1 MKGKE
6 LIYKAIRF
14 EKCERAPWVPFVGVH
29 GAYLIDCDSESYLKS
44 KELIVKGVNAAIDKY
59 DPDGIPVVFDLQL
72 EAEALGCKV
81 IWAKENPPSVVGH
94 PLSEGVSL
102 DELEIPGA
110 EGRVAIVLEAARELR
125 AQHPNIALYG
135 LVTGPFTLGLHLL
148 GTDIF
153 MQMFMDE
160 TGVHKLMK
168 FCTNVAKEMSR
179 LYAEAGCDII
189 AIVDPMTSQIG
200 TDQFDAF
207 VSEYMKD
214 IFGHI
219 RKLGKYSSFFVCG
232 DAQHNIEAMCNCMP
246 DNVSID
252 ENIPLD
258 YVRDVCLPKGISFG
272 GNLKLTATLLLGTA
286 EESEKDALDCLA
298 KGGERGFILA
308 PGCDLP
314 YRTVI
319 DNLTAVKDIATD
331 KYKREIAQVLH
342 AKNLSA
348 AKDKKTSDM
357 GSQAESRISENET
370 NTSEKERNRSNEVT
384 IRSEIETNR
393 DIENELKTQTETY
406 PALPKVKVDVI
417 TLDSASCAPCQYMM
431 NAVLKATEPLGISVV
446 TEEFKIKENRGL
458 AMMNVLGVKK
468 IPTICID
475 GELCF
480 SSTIPPV
487 EVIKKAIEL
496 RISNKKDKGII

>member
-6 LIYKAIRF
+6 LIYKAIRL

-29 GAYLIDCDSESYLKS
+29 GAYLIDCDSESYLQS
-44 KELIVKGVNAAIDKY
+44 KELIVKGVNAAIKQY

-94 PLSEGVSL
+94 PLAQGVSL
-102 DELEIPGA
+102 DELKIPVA
-110 EGRVAIVLEAARELR
+110 EGRIAVVLEAAKELR
-125 AQHPNIALYG
+125 VQNPDIALYG

-153 MQMFMDE
+153 MQMFME
-160 TGVHKLMK
+160 EAAVHRLMR
-168 FCTNVAKEMSR
+168 FCTDVSKEMSR

-200 TDQFDAF
+200 TDQFDTF
-207 VSEYMKD
+207 VPEYMKE
-214 IFGHI
+214 IFSHI
-219 RKLGKYSSFFVCG
+219 TKLGKYSSFFVCG

-258 YVRDVCLPKGISFG
+258 YVRDICVSKEISFG
-272 GNLKLTATLLLGTA
+272 GNLKLTATLLLGTIA
-286 EESEKDALDCLA
+286 DSEKDALECLA

-314 YRTVI
+314 YKTVVE
-319 DNLTAVKDIATD
+319 NLTAVKDIATD
-331 KYKREIAQVLH
+331 KYKRDIAQVLH
-342 AKNLSA
+342 N
-348 AKDKKTSDM
+348 KKTDEVKVNTKGGNQINQTDS
-357 GSQAESRISENET
+357 ESPANET
-370 NTSEKERNRSNEVT
+370 IKY
-384 IRSEIETNR
+384 
-393 DIENELKTQTETY
+393 IENELKTQVEQY
-406 PALPKVKVDVI
+406 LALPKVKIDVI

-431 NAVLKATEPLGISVV
+431 NAVLNATERLGDSVI

-458 AMMNVLGVKK
+458 AMMSVLGVKK

-475 GELCF
+475 GEVCF
-480 SSTIPPV
+480 SSIIPPV
-487 EVIKKAIEL
+487 NEIKKAIEL
-496 RISNKKDKGII
+496 RIAAKVCKLTE

>member
-6 LIYKAIRF
+6 LIYKAIRL

-44 KELIVKGVNAAIDKY
+44 KELIIKGVNAAIDKY

-94 PLSEGVSL
+94 PLAEGVSL
-102 DELEIPGA
+102 DELKIPGA
-110 EGRVAIVLEAARELR
+110 EGRVAIVLDAARELR
-125 AQHPNIALYG
+125 TQHPNIALYG

-272 GNLKLTATLLLGTA
+272 GNLKLTATLLLGSIA
-286 EESEKDALDCLA
+286 DSEKDTLDCLA

-342 AKNLSA
+342 TKNLSA
-348 AKDKKTSDM
+348 AKENIKASNI
-357 GSQAESRISENET
+357 GSQAEPEISEVEIN
-370 NTSEKERNRSNEVT
+370 KFK
-384 IRSEIETNR
+384 IETNR
-393 DIENELKTQTETY
+393 DIENELKTQAETY

-431 NAVLKATEPLGISVV
+431 NAVLKATKPLGSSVI
-446 TEEFKIKENRGL
+446 TEEFKIKESRGL

-475 GELCF
+475 GEVCF

>member
-6 LIYKAIRF
+6 LIYKAIRL

-29 GAYLIDCDSESYLKS
+29 GAYLIDCDSESYLQS
-44 KELIVKGVNAAIDKY
+44 KELIVKGVNAAIKQY

-94 PLSEGVSL
+94 PLAQGVSL
-102 DELEIPGA
+102 DELKIPVA
-110 EGRVAIVLEAARELR
+110 EGRIAVVLEAAKELR
-125 AQHPNIALYG
+125 VQNPDIALYG

-160 TGVHKLMK
+160 AAVHRLMR
-168 FCTNVAKEMSR
+168 FCTDVSKEMSR

-200 TDQFDAF
+200 TDQFDTF
-207 VSEYMKD
+207 VAEYMKE

-219 RKLGKYSSFFVCG
+219 KKLGKYSSFFVCG

-258 YVRDVCLPKGISFG
+258 FVRDICLSKEISFG
-272 GNLKLTATLLLGTA
+272 GNLKLTATLLLGTVA
-286 EESEKDALDCLA
+286 DSEKDALECLA

-314 YRTVI
+314 YKTVVE
-319 DNLTAVKDIATD
+319 NLTAVKDIATD
-331 KYKREIAQVLH
+331 KYKRDIAQVLH
-342 AKNLSA
+342 N
-348 AKDKKTSDM
+348 KKTDEAKVITEGGKQSDQVVD
-357 GSQAESRISENET
+357 SQVNHDIGKQINQVDSESPANET
-370 NTSEKERNRSNEVT
+370 IKN
-384 IRSEIETNR
+384 
-393 DIENELKTQTETY
+393 IENELKTQVEQY
-406 PALPKVKVDVI
+406 PALPKVKIDVI
-417 TLDSASCAPCQYMM
+417 TLDSAACAPCQYMM
-431 NAVLKATEPLGISVV
+431 NAVVNATERLGDSVI
-446 TEEFKIKENRGL
+446 TEEYKIKENRGL
-458 AMMNVLGVKK
+458 AMMSVLGVKK

-475 GELCF
+475 GEVCF
-480 SSTIPPV
+480 SSNIPPV
-487 EVIKKAIEL
+487 DEIKKAIEL
-496 RISNKKDKGII
+496 RIAAKVCKLTE

>member
-6 LIYKAIRF
+6 LIYKAIRL

-44 KELIVKGVNAAIDKY
+44 KELIIKGVNAAIDKY

-94 PLSEGVSL
+94 PLAEGVSL
-102 DELEIPGA
+102 DELKIPGA
-110 EGRVAIVLEAARELR
+110 EGRVAIVLDAARELR
-125 AQHPNIALYG
+125 TQHPNIALYG

-272 GNLKLTATLLLGTA
+272 GNLKLTATLLLGSIA
-286 EESEKDALDCLA
+286 DSEKDTLDCLA

-342 AKNLSA
+342 TKNLSA
-348 AKDKKTSDM
+348 AKENIKASNI
-357 GSQAESRISENET
+357 GSQAEPEISEVEIN
-370 NTSEKERNRSNEVT
+370 KFK
-384 IRSEIETNR
+384 IETNR
-393 DIENELKTQTETY
+393 DIENELKTQAETY

-431 NAVLKATEPLGISVV
+431 NAVLKATKPLGSSVI
-446 TEEFKIKENRGL
+446 TEEFKIKESRGL
-458 AMMNVLGVKK
+458 AMMNVLGFKK

-475 GELCF
+475 GEVCF

>member
-6 LIYKAIRF
+6 LIYKAIRL

-44 KELIVKGVNAAIDKY
+44 KELIIKGVNAAIDKY

-94 PLSEGVSL
+94 PLAEGVSL
-102 DELEIPGA
+102 DELKIPGA

-258 YVRDVCLPKGISFG
+258 YVKDVCLSKGISFG
-272 GNLKLTATLLLGTA
+272 GNLKLTATLLLGSVTD
-286 EESEKDALDCLA
+286 SEKDTLDCLA

-342 AKNLSA
+342 TKNLNA
-348 AKDKKTSDM
+348 AKENIKASNI
-357 GSQAESRISENET
+357 GSQAEPEISEVEIN
-370 NTSEKERNRSNEVT
+370 KFK
-384 IRSEIETNR
+384 IETNR
-393 DIENELKTQTETY
+393 DIENELKTQAETY

-431 NAVLKATEPLGISVV
+431 NAVLKATKPLGSSVI
-446 TEEFKIKENRGL
+446 TEEFKIKESRGL
-458 AMMNVLGVKK
+458 SMMNVLGVKK

-475 GELCF
+475 GEVCF

>member
-6 LIYKAIRF
+6 LIYKAIRL

-29 GAYLIDCDSESYLKS
+29 GAYLIDCDSESYLQS
-44 KELIVKGVNAAIDKY
+44 KELIVKGVNAAIKQY

-94 PLSEGVSL
+94 PLAQGVSL
-102 DELEIPGA
+102 DELKIPVA
-110 EGRVAIVLEAARELR
+110 EGRIAVVLEAAKELR
-125 AQHPNIALYG
+125 VQNPDIALYG

-153 MQMFMDE
+153 MQMFME
-160 TGVHKLMK
+160 EAAVHRLMR
-168 FCTNVAKEMSR
+168 FCTDVSKEMSR

-200 TDQFDAF
+200 TDQFDTF
-207 VSEYMKD
+207 VSEYMKE
-214 IFGHI
+214 IFSHI
-219 RKLGKYSSFFVCG
+219 TKLGKYSSFFVCG

-258 YVRDVCLPKGISFG
+258 YVRDICVSKEISFG
-272 GNLKLTATLLLGTA
+272 GNLKLTATLLLGTIA
-286 EESEKDALDCLA
+286 DSEKDALECLA

-314 YRTVI
+314 YKTVVE
-319 DNLTAVKDIATD
+319 NLTAVKDIATD
-331 KYKREIAQVLH
+331 KYKRDIAQVLH
-342 AKNLSA
+342 N
-348 AKDKKTSDM
+348 KKTDEVKVNTKGGNQINQTDS
-357 GSQAESRISENET
+357 ESPANET
-370 NTSEKERNRSNEVT
+370 IKY
-384 IRSEIETNR
+384 
-393 DIENELKTQTETY
+393 IENELKTQVEQY
-406 PALPKVKVDVI
+406 LALPKVKIDVI

-431 NAVLKATEPLGISVV
+431 NAVLNATERLGDSVI

-458 AMMNVLGVKK
+458 AMMSVLGVKK

-475 GELCF
+475 GEVCF
-480 SSTIPPV
+480 SSIIPPV
-487 EVIKKAIEL
+487 NEIKKAIEL
-496 RISNKKDKGII
+496 RIAAKVCKLTE

>member
-6 LIYKAIRF
+6 LIYKAIRL

-44 KELIVKGVNAAIDKY
+44 KELIIKGVNAAIDKY

-94 PLSEGVSL
+94 PLAEGVSL
-102 DELEIPGA
+102 DELKIPGA
-110 EGRVAIVLEAARELR
+110 EGRVAIVLDAARELR
-125 AQHPNIALYG
+125 TQHPNIALYG

-272 GNLKLTATLLLGTA
+272 GNLKLTATLLLGSIA
-286 EESEKDALDCLA
+286 DSEKDTLDCLA

-342 AKNLSA
+342 TKNLSA
-348 AKDKKTSDM
+348 AKENIKASNI
-357 GSQAESRISENET
+357 GSQAEPEISEVET
-370 NTSEKERNRSNEVT
+370 NK
-384 IRSEIETNR
+384 IEIETNR
-393 DIENELKTQTETY
+393 DIENELKTQAETY

-431 NAVLKATEPLGISVV
+431 NAVLKATKPLGSSVI
-446 TEEFKIKENRGL
+446 TEEFKIKESRGL

-475 GELCF
+475 GEVCF

>member
-6 LIYKAIRF
+6 LIYKAIRL

-44 KELIVKGVNAAIDKY
+44 KELIIKGVNAAIDKY

-94 PLSEGVSL
+94 PLAEGVSL
-102 DELEIPGA
+102 DELKIPGA
-110 EGRVAIVLEAARELR
+110 EGRVAIVLDAARELR
-125 AQHPNIALYG
+125 TQHPNIALYG

-258 YVRDVCLPKGISFG
+258 YVRDICISKEISFG
-272 GNLKLTATLLLGTA
+272 GNLKLTATLLLGTIA
-286 EESEKDALDCLA
+286 DSEKDALECLA

-314 YRTVI
+314 YKTVVE
-319 DNLTAVKDIATD
+319 NLTAVKDIATD
-331 KYKREIAQVLH
+331 KYKRDIAQVLH
-342 AKNLSA
+342 N
-348 AKDKKTSDM
+348 KKTDEVKVNNKGGNQINQTDS
-357 GSQAESRISENET
+357 ESPANET
-370 NTSEKERNRSNEVT
+370 IKN
-384 IRSEIETNR
+384 
-393 DIENELKTQTETY
+393 IENELKTQVEQY
-406 PALPKVKVDVI
+406 LALPKVKIDVI

-431 NAVLKATEPLGISVV
+431 NAVLNATERLGDSVI

-458 AMMNVLGVKK
+458 AMMSVLGVKK

-475 GELCF
+475 GEVCF

-487 EVIKKAIEL
+487 NEIKKAIEL
-496 RISNKKDKGII
+496 RIAAKVCKLTE